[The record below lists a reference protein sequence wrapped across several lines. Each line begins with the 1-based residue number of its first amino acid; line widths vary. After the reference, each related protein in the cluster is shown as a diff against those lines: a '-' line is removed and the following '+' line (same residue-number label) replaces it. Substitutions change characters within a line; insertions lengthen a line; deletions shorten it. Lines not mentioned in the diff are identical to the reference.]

1 MPPEI
6 NYEKCIGCGKC
17 ADACAEDVFFSS
29 EGLGKKKG
37 VKPVVTY
44 PEACF
49 HCNLCASVCPVK
61 GAIWVRLPLA
71 MFVAYK

>member
-17 ADACAEDVFFSS
+17 VDACAEDVFFGSD
-29 EGLGKKKG
+29 KTRDQ
-37 VKPVVTY
+37 KPEVSY

-49 HCNLCASVCPVK
+49 HCNLCVDECPVK
-61 GAIWVRLPLA
+61 GAIYLRIPLA
-71 MFVAYK
+71 MSVLYK